1 MIRLIVGMSLNVGKG
16 KLSIDEVHEAI
27 RQKKKILP
35 HALAA
40 PAKGL
45 FLRDIL
51 YDYL

>member
-27 RQKKKILP
+27 RQKKILP